1 MPNDAE
7 RAAIR
12 AAMSATETAVA
23 SEKTDNRE
31 EVFVDLFW
39 ALLNSKEFAFNH

>member
-1 MPNDAE
+1 MPHVEE

-12 AAMSATETAVA
+12 AAMSATETAPA
-23 SEKTDNRE
+23 SEKTDNRQ
-31 EVFVDLFW
+31 EVFADLFW